1 MSKSTH
7 LFFSISAIYFLI
19 SYSICAQN
27 KLPIPDTLSGN
38 NFNLTIQNGSVSF
51 YPGFQTKTMGVNG
64 SLLGPTLLLK
74 KGTQVQMNV
83 KNNLTDT
90 TTIHWHGMHVAPQ
103 NDGGPH
109 TVILPGTTWQPQFT
123 VLDNAATYWYHPHL
137 HKKTAEHV
145 TKGVAGF
152 IIVIDEQE
160 AFLKLPRKYGVDDF
174 PIVVQSRAFDLAK
187 QFIVRSELDSVLL
200 VNGTKN
206 PYLLVP
212 AQIVRLR
219 LLNGS
224 TERTYNFGFTG
235 NKSFYQIGGD
245 GGLLNAPVVLTRLRL
260 APGERAE
267 ILVDFKSM
275 QGQST
280 YLMSFAS
287 ELPTGI
293 IGSSSVGMGG
303 SLPDYSNNKL
313 NGANFN
319 ILKIDVIAPTLNPI
333 TTIPSTLISNSPISI
348 SSANVTRILTF
359 TSIGGMMSAAGPFV
373 INGIPFSMDKINY
386 TIPLNNTEIWELRN
400 QTLIAHPF
408 HIHDVQFY
416 LLDRNGN
423 QVPLNE
429 RGRKDVVLVEPME
442 TVRFITKFEDFAN
455 STVPFMYHCH
465 LLTHE
470 DDGMMGQFLVTSSTN
485 VREENSSSLPINFS
499 LDQNYPNPFN
509 PETVIGF
516 HLPIAGHVTLKIFD
530 FLGKEIATL
539 VDEFM
544 PAGSYRSSFSALHSS
559 LSSGVYFYQLKAG
572 QFVSTKKLLFL
583 K

>member
-1 MSKSTH
+1 M
-7 LFFSISAIYFLI
+7 FFQLIY
-19 SYSICAQN
+19 AQN
-27 KLPIPDTLSGN
+27 KLPIPDTLSGSS
-38 NFNLTIQNGSVSF
+38 FNLAIQNSSVSF
-51 YPGFQTKTMGVNG
+51 YPGFLTKTMGVNG
-64 SLLGPTLLLK
+64 SLLGPTLILK

-83 KNNLTDT
+83 KNNLADT

-109 TVILPGTTWQPQFT
+109 TVILPGSTWNPQFT
-123 VLDNAATYWYHPHL
+123 VMDNAATYWYHPHL

-152 IIVIDEQE
+152 IIVRDEQE
-160 AFLKLPRKYGVDDF
+160 AALKLPRKYGVDDF

-206 PYLLVP
+206 PYLQVP

-224 TERTYNFGFTG
+224 TERTYNFGITG

-245 GGLLNAPVVLTRLRL
+245 GGLLNAPVLLTRLRL

-267 ILVDFKSM
+267 ILVDFKPM
-275 QGQST
+275 QGKTT

-303 SLPDYSNNKL
+303 SLPEYSSNKL

-319 ILKIDVIAPTLNPI
+319 ILKIDVIAPSQNP
-333 TTIPSTLISNSPISI
+333 TATIPSSLISNSSI
-348 SSANVTRILTF
+348 SASTANVTRVLTF
-359 TSIGGMMSAAGPFV
+359 TSIGSMMSATGPFV
-373 INGIPFSMDKINY
+373 INGTLFSMEKINY
-386 TIPLNNTEIWELRN
+386 SIPLNNTEIWELRN

-416 LLDRNGN
+416 LLSRNGN

-442 TVRFITKFEDFAN
+442 TVRFITKFEDFAS
-455 STVPFMYHCH
+455 STVPYMYHCH

-470 DDGMMGQFLVTSSTN
+470 DDGMMGQFLVTSPTD
-485 VREENSSSLPINFS
+485 VREENSSLPIGFS

-509 PETVIGF
+509 PSTVISYQIPVGSY
-516 HLPIAGHVTLKIFD
+516 VTLKVFD
-530 FLGKEIATL
+530 ILGNEIATL
-539 VDEFM
+539 IDEFKQ
-544 PAGSYRSSFSALHSS
+544 PGNYNSKFSIQNYQ

>member
-1 MSKSTH
+1 
-7 LFFSISAIYFLI
+7 
-19 SYSICAQN
+19 
-27 KLPIPDTLSGN
+27 
-38 NFNLTIQNGSVSF
+38 
-51 YPGFQTKTMGVNG
+51 
-64 SLLGPTLLLK
+64 
-74 KGTQVQMNV
+74 
-83 KNNLTDT
+83 
-90 TTIHWHGMHVAPQ
+90 
-103 NDGGPH
+103 
-109 TVILPGTTWQPQFT
+109 
-123 VLDNAATYWYHPHL
+123 L

-152 IIVIDEQE
+152 IIVRDEQE
-160 AFLKLPRKYGVDDF
+160 ATLKLPRKYGVDDF

-206 PYLLVP
+206 PYLQVP
-212 AQIVRLR
+212 TQIVRLR

-224 TERTYNFGFTG
+224 TERTYNFGFFG

-245 GGLLNAPVVLTRLRL
+245 GGLLNAPVLLTRLRL

-280 YLMSFAS
+280 YLMSYAS

-293 IGSSSVGMGG
+293 IGSNSVGMGG

-333 TTIPSTLISNSPISI
+333 TIIPSTLISNSSFPVST
-348 SSANVTRILTF
+348 ANVTRVLTF

-373 INGIPFSMDKINY
+373 INGTSFSMDIINY
-386 TIPLNNTEIWELRN
+386 NIPLNNTEIWELRN

-470 DDGMMGQFLVTSSTN
+470 DDGMMGQFLVTSPTD
-485 VREENSSSLPINFS
+485 VREENSSLLPIDFS
-499 LDQNYPNPFN
+499 LDQN
-509 PETVIGF
+509 
-516 HLPIAGHVTLKIFD
+516 
-530 FLGKEIATL
+530 
-539 VDEFM
+539 
-544 PAGSYRSSFSALHSS
+544 
-559 LSSGVYFYQLKAG
+559 
-572 QFVSTKKLLFL
+572 
-583 K
+583 

>member
-1 MSKSTH
+1 MSKSMH
-7 LFFSISAIYFLI
+7 LFFSISAIYFLT
-19 SYSICAQN
+19 SYSINAQN

-38 NFNLTIQNGSVSF
+38 NFNLSIQNGTVNF

-64 SLLGPTLLLK
+64 SLLGPTLIIK

-123 VLDNAATYWYHPHL
+123 VMDNAATYWYHPHL

-145 TKGVAGF
+145 TKGIAGF
-152 IIVIDEQE
+152 IIVRDEQE
-160 AFLKLPRKYGVDDF
+160 ASLKLPRKYGVDDF

-206 PYLLVP
+206 PYLQVP

-224 TERTYNFGFTG
+224 TERTYYFGFTG

-245 GGLLNAPVVLTRLRL
+245 GGLLNAPVPFTRLRL

-303 SLPDYSNNKL
+303 GLPDYSNNKL

-333 TTIPSTLISNSPISI
+333 TIIPSTLISNSPFSV
-348 SSANVTRILTF
+348 SSANVTRVLTF

-373 INGIPFSMDKINY
+373 INGVTFSMDKINY
-386 TIPLNNTEIWELRN
+386 NIPLNNTEIWELRN

-429 RGRKDVVLVEPME
+429 GGRKDVVLVEPME

-470 DDGMMGQFLVTSSTN
+470 DDGMMGQFLVTSPTD
-485 VREENSSSLPINFS
+485 VRKENLSLLPINFS

-516 HLPIAGHVTLKIFD
+516 HLSIAGHVTLKVFD
-530 FLGKEIATL
+530 FLGKEVVTL
-539 VDEFM
+539 VNEFKQ
-544 PAGSYRSSFSALHSS
+544 PGNYNSKFSIQNYQ
-559 LSSGVYFYQLKAG
+559 LSSGVYFYQLKTG